1 MDKKIANED
10 GKMPPKFK
18 FTEGEKVLCFHGPL
32 LYEAKL
38 LRCAMMKEKQVKYL
52 VHYAG
57 WNKNWDEWVPE
68 SRVLKYNEANRQR
81 QQEVHRL
88 HSPHIKNKKS
98 STKAKKSDAQSGNS
112 SQGKDNDSRASTPSK
127 EVTKEKDTT
136 VQPPGTPSSTTASA
150 APASSSGS
158 TAGNSSTT
166 GRNRSSLK
174 SSATTASVS
183 SSPSSTTSSS
193 SSSVAATAATA
204 TAATTSNGKE
214 GKNTT
219 EGKEPT
225 EKTKDDSTGEQNS
238 SKSGKKR
245 GRSDTNSSNVESE
258 DQFMSKVEVKI
269 KIPDELK
276 VWLVDDWDAISRQN
290 KLLEL
295 PAKVTVQEIVD
306 NYVQYKKQSKVTTA
320 TKETAVTDIGNGIV
334 EYFNVMLGSQL
345 LYKFER
351 PQYAEIIQGNPGVPM
366 AKIYGSVHL
375 LRLFVKLG
383 PMLAFTSLD
392 EKSIQTSLGHVQ
404 DFLKYLVKNSSTL
417 FNMQHYAPDTGKLV
431 GLGEVLQQNDVKHKV
446 WVEQPENLP
455 TCIALKPYPKEEVQK
470 YMKKFKLLG

>member
-1 MDKKIANED
+1 
-10 GKMPPKFK
+10 MPPKFK

-88 HSPHIKNKKS
+88 HSPLVKNKKS
-98 STKAKKSDAQSGNS
+98 STKTKKSDTQSGNS
-112 SQGKDNDSRASTPSK
+112 GQSKDNDSRASTPSK
-127 EVTKEKDTT
+127 EVTKEKETT
-136 VQPPGTPSSTTASA
+136 AQSVSTPSTTTTASITTTSSG
-150 APASSSGS
+150 SSSG
-158 TAGNSSTT
+158 NSSST

-174 SSATTASVS
+174 STATSASVA
-183 SSPSSTTSSS
+183 SSPSSTTSSTS
-193 SSSVAATAATA
+193 SSLATSNA
-204 TAATTSNGKE
+204 AATTAPPSATNGKE
-214 GKNTT
+214 GKPS
-219 EGKEPT
+219 EIKESS
-225 EKTKDDSTGEQNS
+225 EKAKDESSSEQTS
-238 SKSGKKR
+238 SKAKKR
-245 GRSDTNSSNVESE
+245 GRTDTNSSNVESE
-258 DQFMSKVEVKI
+258 DQFISKVEVKI

-320 TKETAVTDIGNGIV
+320 TKETAVADIGNGIV

-351 PQYAEIIQGNPGVPM
+351 PQYAEMILTHPGVPM

-392 EKSIQTSLGHVQ
+392 EKSIQSSLGHVQ

-417 FNMQHYAPDTGKLV
+417 FNMQHYVNTS
-431 GLGEVLQQNDVKHKV
+431 
-446 WVEQPENLP
+446 PEYHRK
-455 TCIALKPYPKEEVQK
+455 AL
-470 YMKKFKLLG
+470 

>member
-1 MDKKIANED
+1 
-10 GKMPPKFK
+10 MPPKFK

-68 SRVLKYNEANRQR
+68 SRVLKFNEANRQR

-88 HSPHIKNKKS
+88 HSPLVKNKKS
-98 STKAKKSDAQSGNS
+98 STKAKKSDAQSSTG
-112 SQGKDNDSRASTPSK
+112 SQGKDSDSRASTPSK
-127 EVTKEKDTT
+127 EVAKEKDT
-136 VQPPGTPSSTTASA
+136 PPQSVSAPATTAA
-150 APASSSGS
+150 AATGTTPTGSSSG
-158 TAGNSSTT
+158 TSSST

-174 SSATTASVS
+174 STATSASVS
-183 SSPSSTTSSS
+183 SSPSSSSS
-193 SSSVAATAATA
+193 STSSTTAVP
-204 TAATTSNGKE
+204 ATTEKPAPPSNGKE
-214 GKNTT
+214 GKSSEN
-219 EGKEPT
+219 KEPL
-225 EKTKDDSTGEQNS
+225 EKPKDESSSEQSS
-238 SKSGKKR
+238 SKAKKR

-295 PAKVTVQEIVD
+295 PAKTTVQEIVD

-320 TKETAVTDIGNGIV
+320 TKETAVADIGNGIV

-351 PQYAEIIQGNPGVPM
+351 PQYAEIILAHPGVPM

-417 FNMQHYAPDTGKLV
+417 FNMQHYVNTS
-431 GLGEVLQQNDVKHKV
+431 
-446 WVEQPENLP
+446 PEYHRK
-455 TCIALKPYPKEEVQK
+455 AL
-470 YMKKFKLLG
+470 

>member
-1 MDKKIANED
+1 
-10 GKMPPKFK
+10 MPPKFK

-88 HSPHIKNKKS
+88 HSPLVKNKKS
-98 STKAKKSDAQSGNS
+98 STKTKKSDTQGGNS
-112 SQGKDNDSRASTPSK
+112 NQSKDNDSRASTPSK
-127 EVTKEKDTT
+127 EVTKEKETVAQSISTPSTSTT
-136 VQPPGTPSSTTASA
+136 VPTTTTTSI
-150 APASSSGS
+150 SSSG
-158 TAGNSSTT
+158 NSSST

-174 SSATTASVS
+174 STVTSASVA
-183 SSPSSTTSSS
+183 SSPSSTSSSTSSTL
-193 SSSVAATAATA
+193 ATFSTA
-204 TAATTSNGKE
+204 PATTAPASNGKD
-214 GKNTT
+214 GKSS
-219 EGKEPT
+219 ESKDSAEKAKE
-225 EKTKDDSTGEQNS
+225 ESSSEQSN
-238 SKSGKKR
+238 SKSKKR
-245 GRSDTNSSNVESE
+245 GRTDTNSSNVESE
-258 DQFMSKVEVKI
+258 DQFISKVEVKI

-295 PAKVTVQEIVD
+295 PAKVPVQEIVD
-306 NYVQYKKQSKVTTA
+306 NYVQYKKQSKLTTA
-320 TKETAVTDIGNGIV
+320 IKETAVADIGNGIV

-351 PQYAEIIQGNPGVPM
+351 PQYADMIQAHPGVPM

-417 FNMQHYAPDTGKLV
+417 FNMQHYVNTS
-431 GLGEVLQQNDVKHKV
+431 
-446 WVEQPENLP
+446 PEYHRK
-455 TCIALKPYPKEEVQK
+455 AL
-470 YMKKFKLLG
+470 

>member
-1 MDKKIANED
+1 
-10 GKMPPKFK
+10 MPPKFK

-88 HSPHIKNKKS
+88 HSPLVKNKKS
-98 STKAKKSDAQSGNS
+98 STKAKKSDTQSGNN
-112 SQGKDNDSRASTPSK
+112 SQSKDNDSRASTPSK

-136 VQPPGTPSSTTASA
+136 AQSVSTPSTTTTAPTSTTSSS
-150 APASSSGS
+150 SSSG
-158 TAGNSSTT
+158 NSSST

-174 SSATTASVS
+174 STATSASVA
-183 SSPSSTTSSS
+183 SSPSSTTSSTS
-193 SSSVAATAATA
+193 SSLTAATAA
-204 TAATTSNGKE
+204 ATTTSATNGKE
-214 GKNTT
+214 GKTT
-219 EGKEPT
+219 EGKESS
-225 EKTKDDSTGEQNS
+225 EKAKDDSSSEQTS
-238 SKSGKKR
+238 GSKAKKR
-245 GRSDTNSSNVESE
+245 GRTDTNSSNVESE
-258 DQFMSKVEVKI
+258 DQFISKVEVKI

-295 PAKVTVQEIVD
+295 PAKVPVQDIVD

-351 PQYAEIIQGNPGVPM
+351 PQYAEMIQTHPGVPM

-417 FNMQHYAPDTGKLV
+417 FNMQHYVNTS
-431 GLGEVLQQNDVKHKV
+431 
-446 WVEQPENLP
+446 PEYHRK
-455 TCIALKPYPKEEVQK
+455 AL
-470 YMKKFKLLG
+470 